1 MPPSNDLFIHD
12 DTLTFEM
19 VDRDGA
25 IAEAAEE
32 LAGHSRADFLRRAGL
47 AAGGALLASGV
58 AGGLAG
64 RAAAATPRPTAASDV
79 AILKYALT
87 LEYLEAAFYKE
98 AVDAGRLHGDVRAFA
113 RKVAR
118 DEATHVAALRKA
130 LGSQAQ
136 ASPRFDFQ
144 GTTRSRAKFLKTSYD
159 LENTGVAAY
168 LGQAPNIK
176 DPSILLTAASIVT
189 VEARHSGA
197 VGELLGR
204 NISPAGAFDGGK
216 TMEQVLAI
224 VNKTKFI
231 RSA

>member
-1 MPPSNDLFIHD
+1 MHD
-12 DTLTFEM
+12 EMLTLDM

-32 LAGHSRADFLRRAGL
+32 ACHSRADFFRRAGV
-47 AAGGALLASGV
+47 AAGGAVLGSSLL
-58 AGGLAG
+58 GGI
-64 RAAAATPRPTAASDV
+64 AAAAAPKQVPAGDV

-98 AVDAGRLHGDVRAFA
+98 AVDGGHLRGEARAFA

-130 LGSQAQ
+130 LGSAAP
-136 ASPRFDFQ
+136 ASPRFDFH
-144 GTTRSRAKFLKTSYD
+144 GTTRRRSTFLEASYA

-168 LGQAPNIK
+168 LGQAGNIK
-176 DPSILLTAASIVT
+176 TPSILLTAASILT

-197 VGELLGR
+197 AGQLLGR
-204 NISPAGAFDGGK
+204 NISPSGAFDAGK
-216 TMEQVLAI
+216 STREVLAI
-224 VNKTKFI
+224 VNKTKFV
-231 RSA
+231 RS

>member
-1 MPPSNDLFIHD
+1 MHEE
-12 DTLTFEM
+12 LTFEM

-32 LAGHSRADFLRRAGL
+32 VAGHSRAAFLKTAGL
-47 AAGGALLASGV
+47 AAGGALLGSGLF
-58 AGGLAG
+58 GGLTG
-64 RAAAATPRPTAASDV
+64 RAAAAPPAAVPAQAPASDV

-98 AVDAGRLHGDVRAFA
+98 AVNAHRLHGEVHEFA

-130 LGSQAQ
+130 LGAQAQ
-136 ASPRFDFQ
+136 AAPNFDFH
-144 GTTRSRAKFLKTSYD
+144 GTTHSRTKFLQTSYA

-176 DPSILLTAASIVT
+176 TPAILLTAASIVT

-204 NISPAGAFDGGK
+204 NISPSGAFDAGK
-216 TMEQVLAI
+216 TMDQVLAI
-224 VNKTKFI
+224 VKKTGFI
-231 RSA
+231 KA

>member
-1 MPPSNDLFIHD
+1 MHD
-12 DTLTFEM
+12 NELTLEM

-25 IAEAAEE
+25 IAEAAE
-32 LAGHSRADFLRRAGL
+32 AVSGHNRADFLKTAGL
-47 AAGGALLASGV
+47 AAGGALLGSGLF
-58 AGGLAG
+58 GGLTG
-64 RAAAATPRPTAASDV
+64 RAAASPPAAVPAQAPASDV

-98 AVDAGRLHGDVRAFA
+98 AVDAHRLHGDVHQFA

-130 LGSQAQ
+130 LGAQAQ
-136 ASPRFDFQ
+136 AAPKFDFH
-144 GTTRSRAKFLKTSYD
+144 GTTRSRAKFLETSYA
-159 LENTGVAAY
+159 LENTGVSAY

-176 DPSILLTAASIVT
+176 TPAILLTAASIVT

-197 VGELLGR
+197 VGALLGR
-204 NISPAGAFDGGK
+204 NISPSGAFDAGK

-224 VNKTKFI
+224 VGKTKFI
-231 RSA
+231 KS

>member
-1 MPPSNDLFIHD
+1 MHDHMP
-12 DTLTFEM
+12 TLEM

-32 LAGHSRADFLRRAGL
+32 AGHSRADFFRRAGL
-47 AAGGALLASGV
+47 AAGGTLLGSGLF
-58 AGGLAG
+58 GGI
-64 RAAAATPRPTAASDV
+64 AAAAAPKQVPAGDV

-98 AVDAGRLHGDVRAFA
+98 AVDAHRLHGDVHQFA

-130 LGSQAQ
+130 LGAQAQ
-136 ASPRFDFQ
+136 AAPKFDFH
-144 GTTRSRAKFLKTSYD
+144 GTTRSRAKFLETSYA
-159 LENTGVAAY
+159 LENTGVSAY

-176 DPSILLTAASIVT
+176 TPAILLTAASIVT

-197 VGELLGR
+197 VGALLGR
-204 NISPAGAFDGGK
+204 NISPSGAFDAGK

-224 VNKTKFI
+224 VGKTKFI
-231 RSA
+231 KS

>member
-1 MPPSNDLFIHD
+1 MPPGNDLSIHD

-32 LAGHSRADFLRRAGL
+32 LAGTSRAGFLRKAGL
-47 AAGGALLASGV
+47 AAGGALFASGI
-58 AGGLAG
+58 AGGLAS
-64 RAAAATPRPTAASDV
+64 RAAAATPHQTAASDV

-98 AVDAGRLHGDVRAFA
+98 AVDAGRLHGNVRAFA

-144 GTTRSRAKFLKTSYD
+144 GTTRSRAKFLRTSYD

-168 LGQAPNIK
+168 LGQAGNIK

-216 TMEQVLAI
+216 TMDQVLAI

-231 RSA
+231 RST

>member
-1 MPPSNDLFIHD
+1 MSMHD

-32 LAGHSRADFLRRAGL
+32 VAGHSRSDFLRRAGL

-58 AGGLAG
+58 AGGLTS
-64 RAAAATPRPTAASDV
+64 RALATTPARAAASDV

-98 AVDAGRLHGDVRAFA
+98 AVDAGRLHGSVRAFA

-118 DEATHVAALRKA
+118 DEATHVTALRQA
-130 LGSQAQ
+130 LGAQAQ
-136 ASPRFDFQ
+136 ASPRFDFH
-144 GTTRSRAKFLKTSYD
+144 GTTGSRSAFLKTSYD

-231 RSA
+231 RS

>member
-1 MPPSNDLFIHD
+1 MHD

-25 IAEAAEE
+25 VAEAAEAV
-32 LAGHSRADFLRRAGL
+32 AGHNRADFLRRAGL
-47 AAGGALLASGV
+47 AAGGTLL
-58 AGGLAG
+58 AGGLVGGFAG
-64 RAAAATPRPTAASDV
+64 RAVAASPAAVPDQAPASDV

-98 AVDAGRLHGDVRAFA
+98 AVDAGKLRGEVRAFA

-130 LGSQAQ
+130 LGSAAQ
-136 ASPRFDFQ
+136 ASPRFDFH
-144 GTTRSRAKFLKTSYD
+144 GTTRSRTKFLQTSYA
-159 LENTGVAAY
+159 LENTGVSAY
-168 LGQAPNIK
+168 LGQAGNIK
-176 DPSILLTAASIVT
+176 TPSILLTAASIVT

-197 VGELLGR
+197 VGQLLGR
-204 NISPAGAFDGGK
+204 NISPSGAFDSGK

-224 VNKTKFI
+224 VNKTKFV
-231 RSA
+231 RS